1 MGKISAIAK
10 LFGEAAKAEELGK
23 TISLGAR
30 EGAMSAEEV
39 GSLAKKS
46 GVTPQQVVRAE
57 KVAGSARFAPNPNR
71 ALGYEITREAERD
84 ARISPSFRARYFDFP
99 EGFTTISRREIQPSL
114 EAAKKAEP
122 KSYQAMKDWTSA
134 PAGTPAPEEPLRKI
148 TSSIMGE
155 EYHPSW
161 KTGVRDM
168 FTAAARRGTLPA
180 AAAAAG
186 GAYAAQG
193 WGDTARDLYTGPDN
207 SHRTPTVQW
216 GRNRQ

>member
-23 TISLGAR
+23 GISLGVR
-30 EGAMSAEEV
+30 EGAMSAEEI

-57 KVAGSARFAPNPNR
+57 KAASSVRGSTMYATEKMEERSARIFGDYPRPQ
-71 ALGYEITREAERD
+71 
-84 ARISPSFRARYFDFP
+84 DFP
-99 EGFTTISRREIQPSL
+99 GEYTPHARQGLQRSL
-114 EAAKKAEP
+114 ERAKKAEP
-122 KSYQAMKDWTSA
+122 KAYQAMKDWTSA

-155 EYHPSW
+155 DYHQSW
-161 KTGVRDM
+161 LPDVAGRFK
-168 FTAAARRGTLPA
+168 AAAKRGTLPA